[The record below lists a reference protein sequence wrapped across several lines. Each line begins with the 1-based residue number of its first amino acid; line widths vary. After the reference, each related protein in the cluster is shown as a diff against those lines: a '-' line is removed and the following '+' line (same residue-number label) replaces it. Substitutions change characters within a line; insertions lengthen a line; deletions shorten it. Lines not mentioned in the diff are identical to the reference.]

1 MIKQILSLGGI
12 MMKRSIIIAS
22 IVVLIIIST
31 TFISNDYNKEEI
43 LNSNNT
49 FRSEYEDNKEDKI
62 NDKNE
67 PLYLV
72 DKNK

>member
-1 MIKQILSLGGI
+1 
-12 MMKRSIIIAS
+12 MKRSIIIAS

-49 FRSEYEDNKEDKI
+49 FKSEYEDNKENKI

>member
-31 TFISNDYNKEEI
+31 TFISNDYNKE
-43 LNSNNT
+43 N
-49 FRSEYEDNKEDKI
+49 KI

>member
-1 MIKQILSLGGI
+1 
-12 MMKRSIIIAS
+12 MKRSIIIAS

>member
-1 MIKQILSLGGI
+1 

>member
-1 MIKQILSLGGI
+1 

-49 FRSEYEDNKEDKI
+49 FKSEYEDNKENKI

>member
-1 MIKQILSLGGI
+1 
-12 MMKRSIIIAS
+12 MKRSIIIAS

-49 FRSEYEDNKEDKI
+49 FKSEYEDNKEDKI

>member
-1 MIKQILSLGGI
+1 

-49 FRSEYEDNKEDKI
+49 FKSEYEDNKEDKI

>member
-1 MIKQILSLGGI
+1 
-12 MMKRSIIIAS
+12 MKRSIIIAS

-49 FRSEYEDNKEDKI
+49 FKSEYEDNKENKI
-62 NDKNE
+62 NYKNE

>member
-1 MIKQILSLGGI
+1 
-12 MMKRSIIIAS
+12 MKRSVVIAS

-49 FRSEYEDNKEDKI
+49 FKSGYEENKENKI

-67 PLYLV
+67 SLYLV